1 MEFSSFHICMPIDI
15 TIVSVISRS
24 DFCCWFFF
32 NSLFFG
38 SLMGGLPPNSQINHT
53 EA

>member
-24 DFCCWFFF
+24 DFVGFFF
-32 NSLFFG
+32 
-38 SLMGGLPPNSQINHT
+38 
-53 EA
+53 